1 MLNQDYQEGESPQED
16 ANFRH
21 VVTPPVE
28 ENAKPTGHLFADAQV
43 PEVSPPASAPVLVG
57 PFRAWL
63 RRAFFFG
70 TVAIV
75 NLIAVL
81 WLADLFNRQGFHKSH
96 YFLLA
101 IFALLNSLLVLGS
114 FHALAGVWDW
124 LFGWRSVRV
133 TKLAHHREGA
143 LQSRYAVVMPVYNED
158 IVKVC
163 ARVESIYR
171 SIEATGRLESF
182 DFFILSDTTQLNLWV
197 EEEVAWTNLSRK
209 LNAFGRIFY
218 RRRRIN
224 ENRKAGNIGDF
235 VKTWGGRYEGMLV
248 LDADSLMEGRDIVKM
263 AKIMDVNPRLGILQ
277 TPPKLIRGSSV
288 FTRLQQFAMRLYG
301 PLFVRGLNYW
311 QLGQGSYWGHN
322 ALIRVKPFSEFC
334 ELPALPGK
342 EPFGGKILSHDF
354 VEAALMVKA
363 GWEVWLAWD
372 IEGTYEEAPPTLI
385 DHLKRDRRWCQ
396 GNLQHMW
403 LVFARGFPFPSRAH
417 LFMGIMAY
425 LGSPVWFLFLIVSTW
440 VAWDFRESDLSE
452 LPYEGLVGKY
462 LHIGGN
468 QQALILTFMVISLLF
483 APKIL
488 AWLGALIHPRVRKG
502 FGNMFSLT
510 IGVLL
515 EMILSALLAPSI
527 MVAHTFMVLGMI
539 LGRSVNWGNQTRET
553 DGTGWFEA
561 IRFHGPATV
570 LGIAWSAVAWRIGEV
585 FFLWMSPILA
595 GLVFSSVVSVW
606 TSRARY
612 GRALQRKKILSTPE
626 ELFTPEIIR
635 LADTASAAVDSA
647 LTANAM
653 NREGVMAAVVDPY
666 VNGVHVSL
674 LETNAEEC
682 PSELIEK
689 WLSDGPE
696 SLNKL
701 EMAEVMYCAQGMLF
715 MHRSVWAR
723 PFEHMNAAWSRA
735 VESYRTRMEDFSPAE
750 Q

>member
-1 MLNQDYQEGESPQED
+1 MLDNDYQSDEPKAED
-16 ANFRH
+16 ANFQH
-21 VVTPPVE
+21 VVAPAVRPDSEPLGDSVKATAVI
-28 ENAKPTGHLFADAQV
+28 
-43 PEVSPPASAPVLVG
+43 SPPASAPALVS
-57 PFRAWL
+57 PLRAKL
-63 RRAFFFG
+63 RRFFFFG
-70 TVAIV
+70 SVVFV

-96 YFLLA
+96 ILLLA
-101 IFALLNSLLVLGS
+101 IFALLNGLLVLGS

-124 LFGWRSVRV
+124 LFGWRTVRV
-133 TKLAHHREGA
+133 TDRCKGLEGS
-143 LQSRYAVVMPVYNED
+143 LSHRYAVVMPVYNED

-163 ARVESIYR
+163 ARVEAIYR
-171 SIEATGRLESF
+171 SIEATGRLENF

-248 LDADSLMEGRDIVKM
+248 LDADSLMEGRDIVSM
-263 AKIMDVNPRLGILQ
+263 CRVMDISPRLGILQ

-301 PLFVRGLNYW
+301 PLFIRGLNFW

-372 IEGTYEEAPPTLI
+372 LEGTYEEAPPTLI

-425 LGSPVWFLFLIVSTW
+425 LGSPVWFLFLLISTW
-440 VAWDFRESDLSE
+440 VAWDFRTSNLSQ
-452 LPYEGLVGKY
+452 LPYDGFVGKY
-462 LHIGGN
+462 LGLDGK
-468 QQALILTFMVISLLF
+468 QQAMILTCMVLCLLF
-483 APKIL
+483 SPKIL
-488 AWLGALIHPRVRKG
+488 AYIGMVLHPRRLKG
-502 FGNMFSLT
+502 FGNVISLS
-510 IGVLL
+510 IGVFMEAL
-515 EMILSALLAPSI
+515 LSALLAPSI
-527 MVAHTFMVLGMI
+527 MVSHTLMVLGMV

-553 DGTGWFEA
+553 DGTTWFEA
-561 IRFHGPATV
+561 IRYHGPAIV
-570 LGIAWSAVAWRIGEV
+570 LGIAWSALAWYIGKS

-595 GLVFSSVVSVW
+595 GLVLAAVVSVW
-606 TSRARY
+606 TSRSRY
-612 GRALQRKKILSTPE
+612 GRALQRQKILATPE
-626 ELFTPEIIR
+626 ELFTPEVIR
-635 LADTASAAVDSA
+635 LADAASAAVDVA
-647 LTANAM
+647 LSANAPY
-653 NREGVMAAVVDPY
+653 REGSVAAVVDPY

-674 LETNAEEC
+674 LDPDTDEYPEG
-682 PSELIEK
+682 LIEK
-689 WLSDGPE
+689 WLAQGPD
-696 SLNKL
+696 SLNKT
-701 EMAEVMYCAQGMLF
+701 EMAEVMYSAQGMLH
-715 MHRSVWAR
+715 MHRTVWSR
-723 PFEHMNAAWSRA
+723 PFDQMHLAWSRA
-735 VESYRTRMEDFSPAE
+735 VESYRTRMEDFATAE
-750 Q
+750 S